1 VRQHVLAEQFQRFH
15 QLVRMFRA
23 RGLERQID
31 DADADLFAA
40 LLQLRDDLIRP
51 AAEIDRQHRTRL
63 FFYMFAV
70 PATWIPTVVTIAFT
84 GIGYTDLLL
93 RPG

>member
-1 VRQHVLAEQFQRFH
+1 
-15 QLVRMFRA
+15 
-23 RGLERQID
+23 
-31 DADADLFAA
+31 
-40 LLQLRDDLIRP
+40 
-51 AAEIDRQHRTRL
+51 
-63 FFYMFAV
+63 MFAV